1 MYRRMLLIITI
12 AVAITIGIGTL
23 QDNAL
28 SVTDIEKKKIA
39 EEDKARVRMDKR
51 QECMDSCNKRFPS
64 TDDLSRK
71 LRRDCLNNC
80 TKKHRDR

>member
-1 MYRRMLLIITI
+1 MYRRMLLIAMI

-28 SVTDIEKKKIA
+28 AITDVEKKKIA
-39 EEDKARVRMDKR
+39 EEEKATVRTYKR
-51 QECMDSCNKRFPS
+51 QKCMDDCKKRFPS

-71 LRRDCLNNC
+71 LRRDCLNKC
-80 TKKHRDR
+80 TKMYRDK